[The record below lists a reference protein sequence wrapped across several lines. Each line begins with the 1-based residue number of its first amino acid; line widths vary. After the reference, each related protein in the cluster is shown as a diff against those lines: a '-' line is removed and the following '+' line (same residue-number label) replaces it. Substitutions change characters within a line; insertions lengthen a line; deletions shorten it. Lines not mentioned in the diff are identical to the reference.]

1 MNIIFIELYLET
13 LQDLFEPNN
22 NIKIRKDS
30 KKILF
35 LNDIQWIK
43 VQSSES
49 IILRE
54 KNSVSPY

>member
-1 MNIIFIELYLET
+1 MNIIFIQLYLET

-30 KKILF
+30 KKIFF

>member
-1 MNIIFIELYLET
+1 MNIIFIQLYLET

>member
-1 MNIIFIELYLET
+1 MNIIFIQLYLET

-54 KNSVSPY
+54 KNSGSP

>member
-1 MNIIFIELYLET
+1 MNIIFIQLYLET

-54 KNSVSPY
+54 KNSVSP